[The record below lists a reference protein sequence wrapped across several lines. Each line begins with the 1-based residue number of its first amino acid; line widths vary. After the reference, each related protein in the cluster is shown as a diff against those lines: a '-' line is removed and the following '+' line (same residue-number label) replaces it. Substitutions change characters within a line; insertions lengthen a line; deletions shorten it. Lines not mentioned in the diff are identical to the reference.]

1 MECLILFLSYIIL
14 ENLFELWIINLLDN
28 WKYYLKEVKKFN
40 FFCSRVKYRNSL
52 LVLYLD

>member
-1 MECLILFLSYIIL
+1 MEWLILFLSYIIL
-14 ENLFELWIINLLDN
+14 ENLFELWIINLDD

-40 FFCSRVKYRNSL
+40 FFCSRVKYRNLL